1 MLAGIDRGR
10 VHRLWLD
17 RGARPACDPRTVVGG
32 AFVRSFMRNRRQGGF
47 HAHPAEVLFLVFI
60 LGLLL
65 AFGRF
70 LVEKPTE

>member
-1 MLAGIDRGR
+1 M
-10 VHRLWLD
+10 
-17 RGARPACDPRTVVGG
+17 GG
-32 AFVRSFMRNRRQGGF
+32 AFDWRFMRNRRQGGF

-65 AFGRF
+65 AFGMF